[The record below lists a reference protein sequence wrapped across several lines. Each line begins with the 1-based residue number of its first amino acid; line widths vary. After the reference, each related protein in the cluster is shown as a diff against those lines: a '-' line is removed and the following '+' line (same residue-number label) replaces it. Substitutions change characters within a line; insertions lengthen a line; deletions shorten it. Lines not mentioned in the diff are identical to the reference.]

1 MMRQAGG
8 WWVVR
13 VLSGDMDIPN
23 SSRMIDKAP
32 SCKYLKDDCLYFSIE
47 VQAAKPL
54 KPCLTGT

>member
-1 MMRQAGG
+1 MGG
-8 WWVVR
+8 ESALR
-13 VLSGDMDIPN
+13 GYGYPKFISHDQLEE
-23 SSRMIDKAP
+23 AP